1 MVRIPQVS
9 VAIAVGCV
17 AVLAAG
23 VSATAVSGSPKAS
36 DSQTAVVSTLAS
48 TAQTTAEPAVTLDMV
63 AVSDPGNPADTATGY
78 GAVAEEFS
86 IATTEVTIAQ
96 YVAFLNAVAA
106 VPANEA
112 IRQLFKEEM
121 ADPGEDPGT
130 LIERAG
136 AGTETDPYVY
146 TAAASAFWPDA
157 AAAQRPVA
165 WVTWFDAAR
174 FTNWLHN
181 GATLGSDTESGA
193 YTLKDFQES
202 GYVPRNV
209 DARFW
214 IPSEDE
220 WYKAAY
226 YDPSRTGGSQYWEYP
241 TMSDRPPRF
250 AQVAQNAPAPAAN
263 FQNVSK
269 GSEAGVLAPAGSYPT
284 SASYYGTLDQG
295 GQLWEWT
302 EAGYPD
308 PERGPNRIVRGGS
321 WGPGITPLRKTV
333 RRDYGPMASEA
344 FYFDDD
350 TGFRVAGLVAPR

>member
-1 MVRIPQVS
+1 MVRVPYVS
-9 VAIAVGCV
+9 VAAVLGCV
-17 AVLAAG
+17 AVLGLG
-23 VSATAVSGSPKAS
+23 VSATAVGDTQATT
-36 DSQTAVVSTLAS
+36 SQ
-48 TAQTTAEPAVTLDMV
+48 PAVTLDMV
-63 AVSDPGNPADTATGY
+63 LVSDPGNPGDAATGY

-86 IATTEVTIAQ
+86 IAKTEVTIAE

-106 VPANEA
+106 VPANDV

-121 ADPGEDPGT
+121 ADPEEDPGV
-130 LIERAG
+130 LIERLG
-136 AGTETDPYVY
+136 AGTDADPYVY
-146 TAAASAFWPDA
+146 SAAPSASWPEG

-174 FTNWLHN
+174 FANWLHN
-181 GATLGSDTESGA
+181 GATVEAGTETGA

-202 GYVPRNV
+202 GYVPRNA

-226 YDPSRTGGSQYWEYP
+226 FDPSRVDGSQYWEYP

-250 AQVAQNAPAPAAN
+250 AQATQGAPAPAAN

-269 GSEAGVLAPAGSYPT
+269 GSEEGVLAPAGSYPT
-284 SASYYGTLDQG
+284 SASFYGTLDQG

-308 PERGPNRIVRGGS
+308 PEKGPNRIVRGGS

-350 TGFRVAGLVAPR
+350 TGFRLAGRSDLTAVRP

>member
-1 MVRIPQVS
+1 MIRVPVLS
-9 VAIAVGCV
+9 SAIAVGCA

-23 VSATAVSGSPKAS
+23 VSAAGAS
-36 DSQTAVVSTLAS
+36 DTQVAA
-48 TAQTTAEPAVTLDMV
+48 AEPAVTIDMV
-63 AVSDPGNPADTATGY
+63 VVADPGNPADAATGY
-78 GAVAEEFS
+78 GAVAGEFS
-86 IATTEVTIAQ
+86 IAKTEVTIAQ

-106 VPANEA
+106 VPTNDA

-121 ADPGEDPGT
+121 ADPEEDPGV
-130 LIERAG
+130 LIDRRG
-136 AGTETDPYVY
+136 AGTQADPFVY
-146 TAAASAFWPDA
+146 TAAASVFWPEA

-174 FTNWLHN
+174 FANWMHN
-181 GATLGSDTESGA
+181 GATPEAGTETGA

-202 GYVPRNV
+202 GYVPRND

-220 WYKAAY
+220 WYKSAY
-226 YDPSRTGGSQYWEYP
+226 YDPSRSDGSQYWEFP

-250 AQVAQNAPAPAAN
+250 AQATQDAPAPAAN

-284 SASYYGTLDQG
+284 SASFYGTLDQG

-308 PERGPNRIVRGGS
+308 PEKGPNRIVRGGS

-350 TGFRVAGLVAPR
+350 TGFRIAGRADFASVSR